1 MQTILTM
8 TRKKEKT
15 FGRYVVVVVHDEIKD
30 LLPRKMVMVDSSMS
44 FQPAEYCF
52 VYFSIYCKCTLNNER
67 ILSFIFYMFMCSLEF
82 SLHVE
87 SNLKYQ
93 LLIQLSEMN
102 GVECIRKEDKQDTSH
117 HAIHKFHSVWKPQM
131 ERKLICVITRLRS
144 KLRSLEVVFD
154 TVF

>member
-1 MQTILTM
+1 MYIEM
-8 TRKKEKT
+8 
-15 FGRYVVVVVHDEIKD
+15 
-30 LLPRKMVMVDSSMS
+30 
-44 FQPAEYCF
+44 
-52 VYFSIYCKCTLNNER
+52 NNER
-67 ILSFIFYMFMCSLEF
+67 ILSFIFYMFISSVEF
-82 SLHVE
+82 SLLHVK

-93 LLIQLSEMN
+93 LQIQSSEMN